1 MGSFSEINYTISLV
15 FYGECIVLLILII
28 FESLNSIN
36 SWIKKNTLYNIFH
49 FINLSYSNDNEAMMF
64 LFN

>member
-15 FYGECIVLLILII
+15 FYAECIVLLILII

-36 SWIKKNTLYNIFH
+36 S
-49 FINLSYSNDNEAMMF
+49 
-64 LFN
+64 